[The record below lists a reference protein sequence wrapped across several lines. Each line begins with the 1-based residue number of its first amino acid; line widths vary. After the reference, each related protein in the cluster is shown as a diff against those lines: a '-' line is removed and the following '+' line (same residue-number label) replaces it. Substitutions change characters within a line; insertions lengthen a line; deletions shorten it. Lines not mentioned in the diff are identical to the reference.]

1 MLRILIPLGAG
12 VIWLLVTTALA
23 GFLPISLPPPDVVLI
38 VVISFGFQ
46 YALPVGGGLSFFLGM
61 LQDVLSG
68 GVIGLNA
75 LSKTVVFALTRS
87 IAQRFYFSNMAFK
100 IAMVCV
106 GGIVDG
112 LLVTCILFIAGAIHI
127 PGAVLARHL
136 LVQIIITGL
145 LSPIVLVITP
155 QATGFN
161 EKGDVD
167 FFHHGKT
174 QAKTRGI

>member
-1 MLRILIPLGAG
+1 VLRVLIPLGAG
-12 VIWLLVTTALA
+12 VIWLILATALA
-23 GFLPISLPPPDVVLI
+23 GFLPSLLPPPDVVLI

-46 YALPVGGGLSFFLGM
+46 YTLPLGGGLSFLLGI

-87 IAQRFYFSNMAFK
+87 IAQRFYFSNLASK
-100 IAMVCV
+100 IAMVFL

-112 LLVTCILFIAGAIHI
+112 LLVTGILLIGGAIHI
-127 PGAVLARHL
+127 PGAALARQ
-136 LVQIIITGL
+136 LVLQIICTGL

-155 QATGFN
+155 QVTDFS
-161 EKGDVD
+161 EKGDGD
-167 FFHHGKT
+167 TFHYGKT
-174 QAKTRGI
+174 KTRTRGI